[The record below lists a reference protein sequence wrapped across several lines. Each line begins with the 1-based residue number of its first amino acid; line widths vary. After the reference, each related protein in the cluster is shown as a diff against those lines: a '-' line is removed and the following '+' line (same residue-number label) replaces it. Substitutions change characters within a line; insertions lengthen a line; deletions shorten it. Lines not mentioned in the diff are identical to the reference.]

1 MRNFQLIVGAGIGV
15 LFGASLVPQT
25 LLLGKYRRVL
35 ASYKDGEE
43 EVTSADLVALKD
55 KVWSWRELMFY
66 NFPMVA
72 SPFPPGFSHHRVAG
86 TTDDLPCPRRPVRLL
101 ARSQSSTF
109 PIIGLP
115 VRLMIFPLHV
125 ALSVSSPVLS
135 PATMTDDLPC
145 PRRPVRLLARS
156 QSSTSQV
163 LLAGVF
169 LSGFRACSLSIP

>member
-1 MRNFQLIVGAGIGV
+1 MERINV
-15 LFGASLVPQT
+15 LQ
-25 LLLGKYRRVL
+25 
-35 ASYKDGEE
+35 
-43 EVTSADLVALKD
+43 
-55 KVWSWRELMFY
+55 
-66 NFPMVA
+66 FPYGGF
-72 SPFPPGFSHHRVAG
+72 SFSPGFSHHRVAG
-86 TTDDLPCPRRPVRLL
+86 TTDDLPCPRRPRPLSVQYFSRHRVATMTDDLPTPCHPVRLL